1 MNPAA
6 NSFAISSPMALRFS
20 SSKRRRRCFTSLES
34 GWIFKACSATSLGMP
49 GISEGFHAKMSL
61 LSRRKSTS
69 ALSYSEESEVPIRTL
84 LASEL
89 LGSTWTSLEPSAG
102 LNDPVVVLALG
113 IFSATSSLRVA
124 SSLVATTAEA

>member
-1 MNPAA
+1 
-6 NSFAISSPMALRFS
+6 
-20 SSKRRRRCFTSLES
+20 
-34 GWIFKACSATSLGMP
+34 MP
-49 GISEGFHAKMSL
+49 SISEGFHAKMSL

-89 LGSTWTSLEPSAG
+89 LGSTWTSLEPSAS
-102 LNDPVVVLALG
+102 LNDPVVVLASS
-113 IFSATSSLRVA
+113 IFLATSSLREA